1 MWIAGNTP
9 MRDAL
14 LRRRVRAVGN
24 EEQAMKVSQ
33 VFALVFLSIAS
44 AAALAQ
50 QPGQPASRLG
60 REDKDASS
68 MKVTTPEFVKKAG
81 ASGLAEVEL
90 GKLGSQKATNPEVK
104 AFAEHMVTDHSAAN
118 QELAAAA
125 KSKGLEVP
133 MAPESKHKAAMEKLQ
148 GKSAD
153 DFDQEFMQQMV
164 KDHKDAVALFEAVS
178 KNDKVDPDMRALA
191 AKTLPKLQEH
201 LKEAQALERK
211 L

>member
-1 MWIAGNTP
+1 
-9 MRDAL
+9 MRDAF
-14 LRRRVRAVGN
+14 LRGRFRAVGN

-33 VFALVFLSIAS
+33 IFALGFLSIAS

-50 QPGQPASRLG
+50 QPGEPASRLG

-68 MKVTTPEFVKKAG
+68 MKVTTPQFVKKAG

-118 QELAAAA
+118 EELAAAA

-133 MAPESKHKAAMEKLQ
+133 MAPESKHKAALEKLQ
-148 GKSAD
+148 EKSAD
-153 DFDQEFMQQMV
+153 DFDEEFMEQMV
-164 KDHKDAVALFEAVS
+164 KDHKEAVALFEAVS

-191 AKTLPKLQEH
+191 ARTLPKLQEH